1 MTEPVAP
8 AETAAP
14 RSARGKAGAV
24 PTAVAACLLG
34 AACLALAATP
44 LVHTGLADLVLY
56 FGALCAAF
64 GAMRPALADIARPD
78 DVFASLPVR
87 TWTRFLDVVRRPPWE
102 ELTAAATL
110 WLEVMHPAR
119 PWHTAVLGAMLTG
132 YLLAVHLT
140 ESGASPSVLKP
151 QLRAL
156 VAGTCLL
163 AAAAGVAA
171 LPTAPALLRVLAA
184 AGAIAAAAL
193 VLPL

>member
-1 MTEPVAP
+1 M
-8 AETAAP
+8 
-14 RSARGKAGAV
+14 AGAV

-34 AACLALAATP
+34 AACLAVAATP
-44 LVHTGLADLVLY
+44 LVHTGLANLVLY
-56 FGALCAAF
+56 FGAVCAAF

-78 DVFASLPVR
+78 DVFASLPIR
-87 TWTRFLDVVRRPPWE
+87 TWTRFLDAVRRPPWE

-119 PWHTAVLGAMLTG
+119 PWHTAVLGAMLTA

-140 ESGASPSVLKP
+140 ESGASPTVLKP

-156 VAGTCLL
+156 VAGACLL
-163 AAAAGVAA
+163 AAAAGAAA
-171 LPTAPALLRVLAA
+171 LPTAPTLLRVLAA
-184 AGAIAAAAL
+184 AAATAAAAL